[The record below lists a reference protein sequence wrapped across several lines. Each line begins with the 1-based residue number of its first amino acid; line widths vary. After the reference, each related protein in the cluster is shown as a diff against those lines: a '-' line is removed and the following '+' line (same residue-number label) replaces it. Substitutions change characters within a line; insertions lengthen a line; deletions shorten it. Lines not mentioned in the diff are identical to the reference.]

1 MTEEGLGMDGEQ
13 MASIPY
19 FVHEGE
25 MSRAERANKRLW
37 IAVILLIVCLVGTN
51 LAWTIYES
59 QFQDVLIT
67 QDNEDGVNNFIG
79 NDGAIFNGG
88 SD

>member
-1 MTEEGLGMDGEQ
+1 MDGEQ

>member
-1 MTEEGLGMDGEQ
+1 MDGEH

>member
-1 MTEEGLGMDGEQ
+1 MDGGQ